1 MYERGWSEQVKPVS
15 DSESDEEDGE
25 GALAGSSEDG
35 PVPPAGG
42 LAFSEASF
50 AEAFEAKRHTVV
62 QGVDDGDGAGAAGM
76 DAGAPAEAEGDAATT
91 ISTLCPCCC
100 RCCWSSRCGSRPQS
114 VSTGGFE
121 TVVPGAYGT
130 APGEGSER
138 FSAMAAAEAAKFKKE
153 RSAHYNEYE
162 KMQEYKRKLAAG
174 ELTDEDY

>member
-1 MYERGWSEQVKPVS
+1 MYESGWAEQVKPVS
-15 DSESDEEDGE
+15 DSESDEEGE
-25 GALAGSSEDG
+25 GCGEDVESQDVPAVALG
-35 PVPPAGG
+35 
-42 LAFSEASF
+42 FSEASL
-50 AEAFEAKRHTVV
+50 AEAFEAKQHLTYEAV
-62 QGVDDGDGAGAAGM
+62 QGRDNDDGAGGAS
-76 DAGAPAEAEGDAATT
+76 DGAPAEAEG
-91 ISTLCPCCC
+91 
-100 RCCWSSRCGSRPQS
+100 
-114 VSTGGFE
+114 GGCE